1 MKKNFPWLL
10 VGVIGGVATGCSSY
24 APPEAARQSDEER
37 ARVRHERATH
47 PDSLA
52 YKAAIAE
59 AERAIRN
66 RDYQAALQ
74 HLEGDWES
82 NRFAD
87 VGFHFYRGIALQR
100 LGRTDEAI
108 AEFRQ
113 SIGPHESGYVIG
125 AHLNQIRYALL
136 LESRGDMK
144 TARAVYETLIMP
156 LDPYFMTDPKLLDF
170 ESVKARAIYQAG
182 QGVPDEEYMVTL
194 TQYATEIAP
203 HDHEVRLLYAIE
215 LDMTDY
221 ALDSIDQHR
230 HLMNDESAPAWV
242 REIARDFHGALNRP
256 AVWNASR
263 PRRGDVGNLDLGPIS
278 LGSMTDD
285 K

>member
-1 MKKNFPWLL
+1 MNKHFQWLL
-10 VGVIGGVATGCSSY
+10 VGIMGGVAAGCSSY
-24 APPEAARQSDEER
+24 APSEAAKQSDEVR

-52 YKAAIAE
+52 YKAAITD

-66 RDYQAALQ
+66 GDYQVALER
-74 HLEGDWES
+74 LEGDWDS

-108 AEFRQ
+108 AEFRYNF
-113 SIGPHESGYVIG
+113 GPNEVGG
-125 AHLNQIRYALL
+125 FTQAGLNLLRYGILV
-136 LESRGDMK
+136 ESRGDMK
-144 TARAVYETLIMP
+144 TARAVYESLIMP
-156 LDPYFMTDPKLLDF
+156 IDPYFMTDPKLLDF
-170 ESVKARAIYQAG
+170 ESVKSRAIYQAAK
-182 QGVPDEEYMVTL
+182 GVPDEEYMVTL
-194 TQYATEIAP
+194 MQYATEIAP
-203 HDHEVRLLYAIE
+203 HDDEVRLLYAIE
-215 LDMTDY
+215 LDITDY

-230 HLMNDESAPAWV
+230 QLMDDESAPEWV
-242 REIARDFHGALNRP
+242 REIARDFHGSLNRP
-256 AVWNASR
+256 EVRNASR
-263 PRRGDVGNLDLGPIS
+263 PRRADVGNLDLGPIS